1 MIYKLYKIGN
11 LCVLIGVIDNDYNL
25 KVIYF
30 IGGWVNILKILNYMI
45 IKVLNFCYVRDF
57 FFLGL

>member
-25 KVIYF
+25 KFIYF

-57 FFLGL
+57 IFLGL

>member
-45 IKVLNFCYVRDF
+45 IKVLIFCYDRDF
-57 FFLGL
+57 IF